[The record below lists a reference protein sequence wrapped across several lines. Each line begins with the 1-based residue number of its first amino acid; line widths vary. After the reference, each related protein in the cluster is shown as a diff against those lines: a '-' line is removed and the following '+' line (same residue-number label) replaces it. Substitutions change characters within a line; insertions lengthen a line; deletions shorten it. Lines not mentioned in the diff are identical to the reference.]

1 MNISPLMSGFSVKAM
16 MSNSVLFCNLKPCLF
31 RYLHFLRNTKTI
43 KPHMHCFHQES
54 ANEKKCCHQHATQMR
69 QNEEWKTHFWT
80 DKIVW
85 RRSAINTL
93 RCLTGCSIGDLST
106 MFYLSTFF
114 SSMPT
119 WAIMSL
125 SMSAGIGTS
134 LALETVALRI
144 TDKLSW
150 KESFNLAWTMSLMSM
165 LVMELT
171 ENIVDRSLTGG
182 VVHLSDPYFWFA
194 MLVSLIAA
202 FTVPLPYNYY
212 KLKKYGVSCH

>member
-1 MNISPLMSGFSVKAM
+1 
-16 MSNSVLFCNLKPCLF
+16 
-31 RYLHFLRNTKTI
+31 
-43 KPHMHCFHQES
+43 MHCFHQES

-182 VVHLSDPYFWFA
+182 VVHLSG
-194 MLVSLIAA
+194 L
-202 FTVPLPYNYY
+202 PLPSSATSIYAHLQTHIYSLLTILIFLY
-212 KLKKYGVSCH
+212 RYPVCL